1 MYNNITR
8 LFLMGLHFLRLGS
21 RRRRLLPSSLLS
33 LLLASLLVV
42 SNTQAAPAVISG
54 YVFHDYN
61 ANGQLDV
68 TADFKEPYAGGVTV
82 TAYPNSGAV
91 QTTTTAQGSGT
102 YSFSGLNLPVRIEF
116 SGLEPGSYSVQGS
129 ESTSSVQF
137 YTAATSSANFGI
149 TSPDT
154 YYSDANPPT
163 LFSSV
168 LTNGDQS
175 ADNRA
180 LIGFPYDAANSNES
194 LQTIEALD
202 KQVGSI
208 YGLAYQKS
216 TNRLFASAYVKRHVG
231 LGSGGIDAIYVTTL
245 NSKTPQL
252 FVNLKADLGIDVGM
266 VGSNADRQLG
276 NTNTPNIDAEGY
288 SKTSKFGIGDL
299 DISQDDQT
307 LYLTNLYDKKLY
319 AIKIDADHD
328 PATKPSPADVT
339 RYNLPDSACGGGSY
353 EWQPFAIG
361 IKNDSIF
368 VGGVCSQTLHAL
380 VYKLTP
386 SVNAN
391 FTQVLDANLNYTKG
405 YVFQDCKEHTGWYG
419 WLPADSYPEVCANST
434 EAVIYPQPLLVDINF
449 ANDDSMILGLRDRFG
464 DQSGA
469 NNYDLSGTSVVSG
482 MAGGD
487 ILRAAY
493 QNGTYVLENNGTV
506 GNLTSTGAGNNQGPG
521 GGEFY
526 YQDGMPDQ
534 HYETGMGSLVTY
546 LPLNQTIYSRMDVYG
561 YWQGG
566 FGWADNDNGMQTK
579 VYEVYG
585 FGGASFLGKAS
596 GLGDIEMATP
606 PSPTEIGNR
615 VWLDTNKNGI
625 QDADEAG
632 IDNVSVSLDCGTGQ
646 TATTVTANGGNY
658 LFSNATSGN
667 ATFMQPPMSCTVK
680 IDSKQTALSA
690 YQLTKQDAD
699 NNKNNDALTDLRD
712 SDAAVVNGQAS
723 ITVNLAYAG
732 ANNHS
737 LDFGFTEA
745 SKIDLRLS
753 KLVSMPQALPNAPAH
768 VLVPGDTLTYTL
780 VLTNEGANPATNVQI
795 KDLLP
800 SRLQYLEHN
809 GDGQYDNQTG
819 LWSIVSIAAGA
830 SATLTIKAT
839 IN

>member
-1 MYNNITR
+1 
-8 LFLMGLHFLRLGS
+8 MGLYSLRLGTKL
-21 RRRRLLPSSLLS
+21 RQRLLRACLS
-33 LLLASLLVV
+33 LFLATSLV
-42 SNTQAAPAVISG
+42 STAQAGPAVISG

-61 ANGQLDV
+61 GNGQLDV
-68 TADFKEPYAGGVTV
+68 TANFKEPYAGGVTV
-82 TAYPNSGAV
+82 TAYPSSGAV
-91 QTTTTAQGSGT
+91 QTTTTAPDSGT
-102 YSFSGLNLPVRIEF
+102 YSFASLSLPVRIEF

-129 ESTSSVQF
+129 ESASSVQF
-137 YTAATSSANFGI
+137 YTAATSNANFGI
-149 TSPDT
+149 SSPNT
-154 YYSDANPPT
+154 YYSDASQPT

-168 LTNGDQS
+168 LTNGDQT
-175 ADNRA
+175 AENKA
-180 LIGFPYDAANSNES
+180 LIGFPYDATNTNES
-194 LQTIEALD
+194 LQSIEALD

-216 TNRLFASAYVKRHVG
+216 SNRLFASAYVKRHVG
-231 LGSGGIDAIYVTTL
+231 LGSGGIDAIYVTTP

-252 FVNLKADLGIDVGM
+252 FVNLKADLGIDVGT

-276 NTNTPNIDAEGY
+276 TTQVPNIDAEGY
-288 SKTSKFGIGDL
+288 NKTGKIGIGDL
-299 DISQDDQT
+299 DIAQDDQT

-319 AIKIDADHD
+319 AIKIDADHN
-328 PATKPSPADVT
+328 PTTKPSPADVT
-339 RYNLPDSACGGGSY
+339 RYDLPDSACSGGSS

-361 IKNDSIF
+361 VKNDSIF
-368 VGGVCSQTLHAL
+368 VGGVCSQTLHAI

-386 SVNAN
+386 SLNAN
-391 FTQVLDANLNYTKG
+391 FTQVLDANLNYSKG
-405 YVFQDCKEHTGWYG
+405 YVFQNCTEHTGWYG
-419 WLPADSYPEVCANST
+419 WLPDDNYPDQCVNS
-434 EAVIYPQPLLVDINF
+434 AGSVIYPQPLLVEINF

-469 NNYDLSGTSVVSG
+469 NNFDLSGANVVSG

-493 QNGTYVLENNGTV
+493 QNGAYVLENNGKV
-506 GNLTSTGAGNNQGPG
+506 GNLTSAGAGNNQGPG

-526 YQDGMPDQ
+526 YQDSMPDQ

-546 LPLNQTIYSRMDVYG
+546 LPLNQTVYSRMDAFS

-566 FGWADNDNGMQTK
+566 FGWANNYTGSQDN
-579 VYEVYG
+579 VYEAYG
-585 FGGASFLGKAS
+585 FGGASFMGKAS

-632 IDNVSVSLDCGTGQ
+632 LDNVTVSLDCGTGQ
-646 TATTVTANGGNY
+646 TASTTTANGGNY
-658 LFSNATSGN
+658 LFSNASGGN
-667 ATFMQPPMSCTVK
+667 APFMQPPMSCTLK
-680 IDSKQTALSA
+680 IDPKQTALSA
-690 YQLTKQDAD
+690 YQLTTQDAD

-712 SDAAVVNGQAS
+712 SDAALVSGQAS

-745 SKIDLRLS
+745 TKIDLHLS
-753 KLVSMPQALPNAPAH
+753 KLVSTPQALPNAPAH
-768 VLVPGDTLTYTL
+768 VLVPGDMLTYTL
-780 VLTNEGANPATNVQI
+780 ILTNEGANPATTIQV

-809 GDGQYDNQTG
+809 GDGQYANQTG
-819 LWSIVSIAAGA
+819 LWSIASLAAGA
-830 SATLTIKAT
+830 SATLTIKAS